1 MGVDEERLVIE
12 ETFHIPVTVVHNATK
27 EILHTMAYIGA
38 QPFIAQ
44 VIKKTFPKEWA
55 SYQKWSVN
63 NIECYYLFKRQTTTI
78 IV

>member
-27 EILHTMAYIGA
+27 EILHTMAYIGV

-44 VIKKTFPKEWA
+44 VIEQAFPEENA
-55 SYQKWSVN
+55 SYQKWRVN
-63 NIECYYLFKRQTTTI
+63 NSECYYLFKRQTTTI